1 MASKFLKDNFKSMT
15 KSEKEKL
22 EELNEYKKLVTGVS
36 AGDKEVKAIAK
47 SITDISILKK
57 GNISKIAELLKK
69 QLEDEKK
76 WQ

>member
-1 MASKFLKDNFKSMT
+1 MASKFLKNNFKSMT

-22 EELNEYKKLVTGVS
+22 EELNEYRKLVTGAA

-57 GNISKIAELLKK
+57 GNTSKIAELLKK

-76 WQ
+76 

>member
-1 MASKFLKDNFKSMT
+1 MASKFLKNNFKSMT

-22 EELNEYKKLVTGVS
+22 EELNEYRKLVTGVS

-47 SITDISILKK
+47 SITDIVLP
-57 GNISKIAELLKK
+57 GGGTASKMAELLKK

-76 WQ
+76 